1 MTTNLQIIEDSLRDI
16 GVISEIESASAEQG
30 EFSLRRLNLVME
42 AWKEDDVDIGWFSQ
56 TSTADTVPIPD
67 WAELAVVSALA
78 VAIAPKFGA
87 SVSPELAFIVDTSVN
102 ALKRKVLSEKLTG
115 ASMSHLPVG
124 AGKFYRSRR
133 NILTDS

>member
-1 MTTNLQIIEDSLRDI
+1 MTTNLEIIEDALRDI

-30 EFSLRRLNLVME
+30 QFALRRLNLIME
-42 AWKEDDVDIGWFSQ
+42 TWKEDDIDIGYFAQ
-56 TSTADTVPIPD
+56 TSTVDTVPIPD

-87 SVSPELAFIVDTSVN
+87 SISPELAVVIDNSVN
-102 ALKRKVLSEKLTG
+102 TLKRKVLSEKLTG
-115 ASMSHLPVG
+115 ADMSHLPVG
-124 AGKFYRSRR
+124 AGKFYRNRR